1 MRIKVFCRP
10 GQVDGAV
17 NALRAGFEVASV
29 GRPIKTRNAGQP
41 GEVAVTI
48 RAALRR
54 TEVAS

>member
-1 MRIKVFCRP
+1 MRLQIFCQP
-10 GQVDGAV
+10 GEGDPAV
-17 NALRAGFEVASV
+17 NAARGAYAVASV

-54 TEVAS
+54 TAVES